1 MSDGSAKR
9 AVTLIGLGP
18 MGRAMGR
25 VLLAAGHPVTVWG
38 RTRSRADGLVAEGAA
53 FAGSPAEAVAAA
65 EVVLLSLTDSPAMY
79 DVLKGVPSLEGKAV
93 VNLSS
98 GTPAEARE
106 GAEWVAGRGGRFLSG
121 GVMSPP
127 PGIGSAEMSTF
138 YSGDEA
144 VLDRFRDVLEVL
156 TSVDYRGADPG
167 LSQAYYQVQIG
178 LFWTTMTGFLH
189 ALALAEAEGIPVGT
203 ITPYLIGANDMAAF
217 FEGTSRQVAEG
228 DFAGD
233 EDRLAMGAAS
243 IDHVVQASRAA
254 GVDTALPAAVSA
266 LFRRG
271 LDAGLQDDGFATLIT
286 LLRPARG

>member
-1 MSDGSAKR
+1 MSDGSAKQ

-18 MGRAMGR
+18 MGRAMGK

-38 RTRSRADGLVAEGAA
+38 RTRSRADGLVREGAV
-53 FAGSPAEAVAAA
+53 FAGSAAEAVAASEA
-65 EVVLLSLTDSPAMY
+65 VLLSLTDYQAMY

-106 GAEWVAGRGGRFLSG
+106 GAAWVAERGGRFLSG
-121 GVMSPP
+121 GVMSPA
-127 PGIGSAEMSTF
+127 PGIGSAEMTTF
-138 YSGDEA
+138 YSGDEEVA
-144 VLDRFRDVLEVL
+144 DRFRGVLEVL

-167 LSQAYYQVQIG
+167 LSQAYYQVQLG

-189 ALALAEAEGIPVGT
+189 ALALSEAEGIPVET

-217 FEGTSRQVAEG
+217 FEGTARQVREG

-233 EDRLAMGAAS
+233 EDRMAMGAAS
-243 IDHVVQASRAA
+243 IEHVVHASRDA
-254 GVDTALPAAVSA
+254 GVDTDLPDAVSA

-271 LDAGLQDDGFATLIT
+271 LGAGLQDDSFAALIT
-286 LLRPARG
+286 LMRPARG